1 MVQYR
6 LCYLAPFALI
16 FSNLQAFR
24 RSVMVPVHVILA
36 AGLIFQV
43 NMFGIMNDWSCSL
56 YMFLLFLLNSDICSS
71 PACLRENV
79 LNFSMQTYVF
89 SELD

>member
-1 MVQYR
+1 
-6 LCYLAPFALI
+6 
-16 FSNLQAFR
+16 
-24 RSVMVPVHVILA
+24 MVPVHVVLA

-56 YMFLLFLLNSDICSS
+56 YMFLLFLLNTDIHGSS
-71 PACLRENV
+71 ACLREKV
-79 LNFSMQTYVF
+79 LNFSMQTNVL

>member
-1 MVQYR
+1 
-6 LCYLAPFALI
+6 
-16 FSNLQAFR
+16 
-24 RSVMVPVHVILA
+24 MVPVHVILA

-56 YMFLLFLLNSDICSS
+56 YMFLLFLLNTDIHGSS
-71 PACLRENV
+71 ACLREKV
-79 LNFSMQTYVF
+79 LNFSMQTYVL